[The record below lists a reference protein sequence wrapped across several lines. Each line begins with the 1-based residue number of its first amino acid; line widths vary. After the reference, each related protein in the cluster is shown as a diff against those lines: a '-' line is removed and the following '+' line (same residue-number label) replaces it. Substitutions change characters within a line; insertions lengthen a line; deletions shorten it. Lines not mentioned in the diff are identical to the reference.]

1 MLRLTATFKV
11 SLANPLSINRPPQQ
25 ERVRTIPP
33 LRYDSRI
40 DDSDVEITV
49 LEIHP
54 AMTQGDRTIWAVPEV
69 RVSVSRSETVDPLLF
84 NARHKAEEISAIDG
98 LTFKNATPSTAGRLS
113 RPCAD

>member
-54 AMTQGDRTIWAVPEV
+54 AMTQGDRTIWAVLEV
-69 RVSVSRSETVDPLLF
+69 CVSVSRSET
-84 NARHKAEEISAIDG
+84 AIDG
-98 LTFKNATPSTAGRLS
+98 LTFKYATPSTAGRLS